1 MVHAEA
7 GGEGEIGMALVANTI
22 MNRYD
27 LINIPE
33 LSITN
38 IKGDVISGDV
48 KTKAKQFN
56 AKGGSLTDIL
66 FAKNQFSPYIDGRY
80 NQSVEKLK
88 KNPKLKAE
96 VDKAVRLAFT
106 PSVLKKRLETDTD
119 LSVWE
124 TITAMEAAFFAN
136 EKTSTNLTQGLNN
149 KVPYLNHTF
158 SSSGS
163 GLIWDYLDL
172 KNSAEPS
179 DTPFAALE
187 QTRTIGEPL
196 QVIDDL
202 TGFEQST
209 EVLPE
214 SRRQTTQPDFVMDYG
229 YGTEGGFSPDK
240 NQIIEQNLKAARD
253 PEFADA
259 LKNINLDTMTTK
271 QKFQPTLSG
280 VSGLPSQPDFYPKF
294 VADYG
299 YGTEGGSITG
309 KLAPPPKKKFKLFDT
324 KNFTE
329 SLAKTLE
336 TLGIKE
342 PVSRPLD
349 KSVTQLPVN
358 KPSLFDFNKT
368 QLSDVPKLS
377 RKSLAQQTNEMMAR
391 TAPDQIAFEDKPVVP
406 AEPSSITAGGKKGV
420 MPIVGGPDLSRL
432 YGRGFKPEDIGTQ
445 PVMDDPSKFV
455 FDYGYGTA
463 GSPKVETKKKP
474 KPAEETISQ
483 DEYKKRVKDART
495 EEYAKARKD
504 ADEARDSVL
513 QQGGSVQEAFDA
525 AQTAFTGFTPSGEM
539 VDPNISDPFSDVPSF
554 GAFKEGGLASK
565 PKKTKPKKR
574 NAKKGLGGKMA
585 T

>member
-1 MVHAEA
+1 MKD
-7 GGEGEIGMALVANTI
+7 EILLNSKVGRETSK
-22 MNRYD
+22 NRYERLAKIYLD
-27 LINIPE
+27 TNNPINILNYDAQE
-33 LSITN
+33 
-38 IKGDVISGDV
+38 
-48 KTKAKQFN
+48 
-56 AKGGSLTDIL
+56 
-66 FAKNQFSPYIDGRY
+66 
-80 NQSVEKLK
+80 
-88 KNPKLKAE
+88 NP
-96 VDKAVRLAFT
+96 
-106 PSVLKKRLETDTD
+106 S
-119 LSVWE
+119 
-124 TITAMEAAFFAN
+124 
-136 EKTSTNLTQGLNN
+136 NLQGLSDF
-149 KVPYLNHTF
+149 VMDYGYGTL
-158 SSSGS
+158 GS
-163 GLIWDYLDL
+163 P
-172 KNSAEPS
+172 KPE
-179 DTPFAALE
+179 
-187 QTRTIGEPL
+187 
-196 QVIDDL
+196 

-240 NQIIEQNLKAARD
+240 NQIIAQNLKAARD

-299 YGTEGGSITG
+299 YGTEGGSITE
-309 KLAPPPKKKFKLFDT
+309 KVTPPPKEKFKLFDT
-324 KNFTE
+324 SRFTD
-329 SLAKTLE
+329 SLAKAAEFIGL
-336 TLGIKE
+336 KE

-358 KPSLFDFNKT
+358 LPSGFNFSQT

-377 RKSLAQQTNEMMAR
+377 RRSLAQQTNEMMTR

-406 AEPSSITAGGKKGV
+406 AEASSKTAGGKKGV

-445 PVMDDPSKFV
+445 PVMDAKQSLETKSAAQKAVKDALSF
-455 FDYGYGTA
+455 T
-463 GSPKVETKKKP
+463 PKVTPKKKQD

-513 QQGGSVQEAFDA
+513 KQGGSVQEAFDA
-525 AQTAFTGFTPSGEM
+525 AQTAFTGFTPSGEFVGS
-539 VDPNISDPFSDVPSF
+539 VDPGTAAMNRFS
-554 GAFKEGGLASK
+554 KGGLASK
-565 PKKTKPKKR
+565 SKKTKPKKR
-574 NAKKGLGGKMA
+574 NVKKGLGGKMA